1 MKTVFLAFVYALIGF
16 VFGIWALGILLLG
29 FDALQAVSL
38 SLTLFAVLL
47 VVFVIAA
54 LIVGAIAIVRFLNR
68 GNMLIPILIVMSLWI
83 LFIIVGF
90 ISAALGGG
98 SLFDVPGFFS
108 SLFLI

>member
-16 VFGIWALGILLLG
+16 VFGVWALGILLLG

-54 LIVGAIAIVRFLNR
+54 LIGELAIVRFLNR

-98 SLFDVPGFFS
+98 ALFDVPGFFS